1 MECDTCL
8 NSRPIV
14 SENGIHYACCLSGR
28 AAEGG
33 HPMLVITLE
42 VDAPEGMSM
51 AIKEHLAILV
61 ERYGDTRVVD
71 VRVKGERN
79 GNDTRKAGNAR

>member
-1 MECDTCL
+1 VLGAILEA
-8 NSRPIV
+8 P
-14 SENGIHYACCLSGR
+14 
-28 AAEGG
+28 GG

-51 AIKEHLAILV
+51 AVKEDLAMLV

-71 VRVKGERN
+71 VKVVNKYDGRKGIS
-79 GNDTRKAGNAR
+79 